1 MAASVEQYVEALRT
15 SLKEN
20 ERLKARNRDLADAAH
35 EPIAIV
41 GMACRLPGGVE
52 SANDLWDLL
61 ARGGDGIS
69 EFPADRGWD
78 LSGLYDPESTRDGT
92 SYAREGGFVHSAGWF
107 DPAFFGISPRE
118 AAAMDPQQRLLL
130 ETSWEVFE
138 HAGIDP
144 TSARGSRTGVF
155 VGATTSGYGYAVPD
169 EGYGLTGS
177 ATSVL
182 SGRVAYLFGLEGP
195 AVTVDTACSS
205 GLVALHLAVRALRAG
220 ECDMAIAGGVT
231 VMANPS
237 AFVEFSRQR
246 GLAADGRCKSFA
258 AGADGTGWSE
268 GVAVLLVRRL
278 ADALRDGDRVLAV
291 VRGSAVNSDG
301 ASNGL
306 TAPNGRAQQRVIRDA
321 LADARL
327 TAADVDLVEAH
338 GTGTVLGDPI
348 EASAV
353 LATYGQR
360 TGVPVFLGS
369 IKSNIGHSQSA
380 AGIAGVIKVVQA
392 MRNSVMPATLHL
404 DAPSPHVDWTSGAV
418 RLLVEPR
425 GWSEVERPRTA
436 AVSAFGVSGTNA
448 HTIVEQAPV
457 AAAEPPNDA
466 DLPWLIS
473 ARDPQALR
481 AQASRLIAVTAA
493 QGDVA
498 FSLATTRAAMDHRAA
513 VLPGADRA
521 AALAA
526 LAGGTPDQST
536 VVGEVVPG
544 KTAFLFTGQGSQWRG
559 MGADLRRFPVFAGV
573 FDSLCTRLGVDPAG
587 NLDRTEL
594 AQPALFAL
602 EVALF
607 RLVESWGITPDHV
620 VGHSVGEIA
629 AAHIA
634 GVLTLDDAC
643 TLVSARARLMGALPE
658 GGAMLA
664 VEATESE
671 VELPEG
677 LDLAAVNS
685 DRSIVV
691 SGDCGIVD
699 QFERGI
705 GERNRRLKR
714 LTVSH
719 AFHSRL
725 MDPMLDDF
733 REVVAELSFNDPTI
747 PLVSTAP
754 GDPATAEYWVRQ
766 VRETVRFA
774 DAVKGLA
781 AKGVTRFVEIGP
793 DGVLSAAVR
802 DQLPDAIA
810 IPLQRA
816 NRDGVEMW
824 WRGLAQAFVAGIPFT
839 WAESGQRVDLPTYA
853 FQRTHFW
860 PVSTTNLRYRV
871 TWKPTTTAPAQLTG
885 AWHVLTDD
893 PDSAIATWCTSA
905 LRAHG
910 ATIADGPE
918 QADAVLS
925 LLTSTDPHPDHPVVA
940 QGIADTLD
948 LLRADGPPIW
958 LATQGAVAVDEPL
971 AKPLAAPLW
980 ALGRV
985 AALEHP
991 RRWGGLVDLP
1001 AELDDSA
1008 AALLVAAITSGEDQ
1022 LAVRASGLFARR
1034 LAPAPAEAAG
1044 QWSPQGTILVTG
1056 GTGALGHHVARW
1068 LADRGAEHLVL
1079 ASRSAQEAVDLAQ
1092 ELESR
1097 GARVTLAPCDVS
1109 DPVALSQLLAEH
1121 PPVSVFH
1128 AAGTGDYAPIA
1139 EADLAHFAATLN
1151 AKVAAA
1157 RVLAEYPGLDRLVL
1171 FSSVSATWGSGSQSA
1186 YSVANAALDALAE
1199 ATGATAIAW
1208 GPWAGAGM
1216 AGADSTADYLRKRGL
1231 NPLDPAMAIAAL
1243 AQAVDQRD
1251 TCVTVADV
1259 DWARFVPSFT
1269 TARPQHLFDDLIDSP
1284 APALEAPAAPD
1295 RSHLSEE
1302 DHRRTL
1308 LDLVRTNAATIL
1320 GHADPAAVKSN
1331 QAFTELGFDSLTAVE
1346 LRDRLTTA
1354 TGLKLATTIVF
1365 DHPTP
1370 TALAN
1375 HLLALARPKAEVGH
1389 KTISAA
1395 DGEPIAIIGMACR
1408 YPGGV
1413 RSPEDLWRLVS
1424 DGRDGIGEFPADRGW
1439 DLARVYDPNGGD
1451 GTSYVR
1457 EGAFVDGVAEFDP
1470 VFFGI
1475 SPREALAMDPQQRLL
1490 LQSCWEAFE
1499 RAGIDPESL
1508 RGSRTGVFAGTSGQD
1523 YPALLVGARE
1533 VSEGHQG
1540 TGNAAAV
1547 LSGRVAYTFGLE
1559 GPTLTVDTA
1568 CSSSLVALH
1577 LAVRALRQGDCEL
1590 ALAGGVTVMSTP
1602 SAFVEFSRQLGL
1614 AADGRCKS
1622 FAAAADGTGWGEGVG
1637 VLLVERL
1644 SDALRNGH
1652 RVLAV
1657 VRGSAV
1663 NSDGASNG
1671 LTAPNGPSQQRV
1683 IHQALADA
1691 GLEASEVDAVEAHG
1705 TGTRLGDPIEAEALL
1720 ATYGQDRAE
1729 PLWLGSVKS
1738 NIGHTQAASGVAGV
1752 IKMVGALRS
1761 GVLPATLHV
1770 DRPSPNVDWSA
1781 GAVELLTAAR
1791 PWPRVDRARRVG
1803 VSSFGMSGTNAHV
1816 VLESAPELPEEVPV
1830 GSPPAVVVLPVSAR
1844 TEHGLV
1850 AQVEALRDSGHDLV
1864 DLAWSLAGSRGVLEN
1879 RAVLFGSV
1887 SLDGA
1892 VIGQADEGRT
1902 GFLFTGQGS
1911 QRPGMGA
1918 GLYAAFP
1925 VFAAAFDEVCDRIEL
1940 PVKDVVFGG
1949 GLELDQTSYTQTAL
1963 FALQVAL
1970 FRLVESW
1977 GIRPGVLIGHSI
1989 GEVAAAHVAGI
2000 LSLDDACTLVSA
2012 RARLMQALPTG
2023 GAMLAIEAAEDEV
2036 ELPDGVDL
2044 AAVNSDRSLVVS
2056 GDRRIV
2062 EQFERRIGEQHRR
2075 VKRLTVSH
2083 AFHSRLMD
2091 PMLDEFRQAI
2101 AGLSFNNPTIPLLNS
2116 STGDPAT
2123 AEYWVRQVRETV
2135 RFADAVARAEDVT
2148 RYLELGP
2155 DGVLSAAVG
2164 GGAVPA
2170 LRSGRDEVETVLRA
2184 VAEVHVRGAAVDW
2197 TAITANW
2204 GGRQVDLPTYAFARE
2219 RYWPTPTTWAGDVT
2233 AAGLGVTDHPLLG
2246 AGIGVA
2252 AADTLLFTA
2261 RLSTRTHPWLA
2272 DHRIHGHTVLP
2283 GTAFVELALRA
2294 GDPHSLTV
2302 LEELVLHAPLAL
2314 PAHGAVQV
2322 QVALTPAGSLTIHAK
2337 PADDTGWSP
2346 HPWTL
2351 HATGTLTTA
2360 DNPTVPGDTP
2370 VGQGHPLMPAAGP
2383 SAEQHSHVPPLG
2395 SAVSA
2400 PGGTAANDEF
2410 SKGRSLPGIVAVDDA
2425 SGEQAAAGPSRDPH
2439 ASSRPGAPGSA
2450 AEESRA
2456 SRSSRGGIPGAPFTL
2471 SLPPLADT
2479 HASTV
2484 DFPWPPPG
2492 DPVDITGI
2500 YTELDA
2506 AGLSYGPAFQGLRAV
2521 WCTEDATFAEVTLPD
2536 TEGFGLHP
2544 ALLDSALHALAVGA
2558 TGSGHAGV
2566 PFAWSGVRLSATGA
2580 TTLRVRLTSGPGG
2593 VSLLAVD
2600 PAGTPVITVDNVVLR
2615 AAAATSSTAPP
2626 LHRLAWR
2633 PVPLAD
2639 PAGTWSVLGDDTFG
2653 AAVGLAEAGA
2663 TLVDADADHVVLCS
2677 SGPDLLDRLT
2687 AVLGDAKVTVL
2698 TRGAVA
2704 AEAGDDVPDLP
2715 GAAVWGLLRVAQ
2727 SEDPGRVRLVD
2738 IDGDPWAAL
2747 VRCPD
2752 EPQLAIRAGTALVPR
2767 VVPDPGT
2774 DLAAPDGP
2782 WRLDTTGRGT
2792 LENLVLT
2799 SVVHPDL
2806 APGEVRVA
2814 VRAAGL
2820 NFRDVLNALGMY
2832 PGEVAIGG
2840 EAAGVVTEVGP
2851 EVTRF
2856 AVGDRV
2862 LGLFSAAFAP
2872 VATTDERL
2880 LVPLPDG
2887 WTFVEGASVPIVYAT
2902 AYYGLVDLADL
2913 RQGESVLVHAAAGGV
2928 GMAAVQLARHLEA
2941 EVYGTA
2947 SPAKWPAT
2955 GLDDDHLSSSRDLAF
2970 AAKFPQV
2977 DVVLNALAG
2986 EFVDASL
2993 GLLRPGGRFLEM
3005 GKTDIRAQVSGV
3017 DYRAYDLAEAGP
3029 DRIGQIL
3036 GQVMALFAAGALTLP
3051 PRRVWDVRQ
3060 AREAFRFM
3068 SQARHVGKVVLTIP
3082 AVPDPADPVLITGG
3096 TGALG
3101 GLVAR
3106 HLAAAGR
3113 RDLVLLSR
3121 GGKAPDDLVAAVEAL
3136 GARVRVVAGDAADR
3150 DLVAG
3155 LGVRSVFHAAGV
3167 LDDGVISGLTRD
3179 RLARVLHAK
3188 ADAALALGDAV
3199 PDAVEFVLFSSIAA
3213 TIGTPG
3219 QGAYAAANAFLD
3231 GLAHHR
3237 HARGLPARSLAWG
3250 PWDLAGGM
3258 LGELTDADRD
3268 RLARTGFPPLTPDTG
3283 LPLLDRALAEP
3294 TPAVVAAIVNPR
3306 ALDDPPAVLSALARS
3321 TRRAAGAAAPVD
3333 LGARLLAL
3341 PAAERVRVLVE
3352 EVRNN
3357 AATVLGFPSAEAVD
3371 PARAFSDLGFDSL
3384 TAVELRNR
3392 LATTTGVRLPATL
3405 VFDHPTPIAMAE
3417 RLLVDLVP
3425 APPSPTAVA
3434 LSELDSIDAVLPS
3447 LSGQDADRIRARL
3460 AALLAKWTPVDDEAD
3475 EDLDAAT
3482 EDTIFALIDSELD
3495 G

>member
-20 ERLKARNRDLADAAH
+20 ERLKARNRDLTDAAH

-41 GMACRLPGGVE
+41 GMSCRLPGGVDSPE
-52 SANDLWDLL
+52 DLWELL

-69 EFPADRGWD
+69 EFPTDRGWD
-78 LSGLYDPESTRDGT
+78 LGRLYDPESTRDGT

-144 TSARGSRTGVF
+144 TSVRGSRTGVF

-220 ECDMAIAGGVT
+220 ECDLAIAGGAT
-231 VMANPS
+231 VMVNPS

-268 GVAVLLVRRL
+268 GVAVLLVQRL
-278 ADALRDGDRVLAV
+278 ADAVRAGNRVLAV

-306 TAPNGRAQQRVIRDA
+306 TAPNGRAQQRVIHDA

-327 TAADVDLVEAH
+327 AAAEVDLVEAH

-360 TGVPVFLGS
+360 EGVPVFLGS

-392 MRNSVMPATLHL
+392 MRNKLMPATLHL

-425 GWSEVERPRTA
+425 EWSEVEHPRSA

-448 HTIVEQAPV
+448 HTIVEQAPEV
-457 AAAEPPNDA
+457 ALVPPNND

-481 AQASRLIAVTAA
+481 AQASRLTAVAA
-493 QGDVA
+493 APGDVA
-498 FSLATTRAAMDHRAA
+498 FSLATTRAAMDHRAV
-513 VLPGADRA
+513 VLPGSDRV
-521 AALAA
+521 AALTA
-526 LAGGTPDQST
+526 LAGGSPDLST
-536 VVGEVVPG
+536 VVGEVVSG
-544 KTAFLFTGQGSQWRG
+544 KTAFLFTGQGSQCRG
-559 MGADLRRFPVFAGV
+559 MGVDLRRFPAFAEV
-573 FDSLCTRLGVDPAG
+573 FDSLCARLAVDPAVD
-587 NLDRTEL
+587 LDRTEL

-602 EVALF
+602 EVALY
-607 RLVESWGITPDHV
+607 RLVESWGIRPDYL
-620 VGHSVGEIA
+620 VGHSIGEVA
-629 AAHIA
+629 AAHIS
-634 GVLTLDDAC
+634 GILTLDDAC

-664 VEATESE
+664 IEAAEHE
-671 VELPEG
+671 IDLPDG
-677 LDLAAVNS
+677 VDLAAVNS
-685 DRSIVV
+685 DRSLVV
-691 SGDCGIVD
+691 SGDRRVVEQVKRQSGD
-699 QFERGI
+699 QG
-705 GERNRRLKR
+705 RRVKP

-725 MDPMLDDF
+725 MDPMLDEF
-733 REVVAELSFNDPTI
+733 RQVVAGLSFNDPAI
-747 PLVSTAP
+747 ALVATST
-754 GDPATAEYWVRQ
+754 GDPTTAEYWVRQ

-781 AKGVTRFVEIGP
+781 AKGVTRFVELGP

-802 DQLPDAIA
+802 DQLPDVVA

-816 NRDGVEMW
+816 DQDGVHAW
-824 WRGLAQAFVAGIPFT
+824 WRGLAQVFVAGIPLT
-839 WAESGQRVDLPTYA
+839 WAEPGCRVDLPTYA

-871 TWKPTTTAPAQLTG
+871 TWKPVAAEQAQLAGT
-885 AWHVLTDD
+885 WHVLTDD
-893 PDSAIATWCTSA
+893 PDSAIATWCTTA

-910 ATIADGPE
+910 ATITNHPD

-925 LLTSTDPHPDHPVVA
+925 LLTGTDAHPDHPVVT
-940 QGIADTLD
+940 QGVADTLD

-958 LATQGAVAVDEPL
+958 LATQGAVAVAEPL
-971 AKPLAAPLW
+971 ANPLAAPLW

-1001 AELDDSA
+1001 AELDDA
-1008 AALLVAAITSGEDQ
+1008 AAARLAAAIASGEDQ
-1022 LAVRASGLFARR
+1022 LAVRSTGLFARR
-1034 LAPAPAEAAG
+1034 LASAPAEAAA
-1044 QWSPQGTILVTG
+1044 QWRPQGTVLVTG
-1056 GTGALGHHVARW
+1056 GTGALGRHVARW
-1068 LADRGAEHLVL
+1068 LVDRGAEHLVL
-1079 ASRSAQEAVDLAQ
+1079 ASRRAPDAVDLAQ
-1092 ELESR
+1092 ELQSR
-1097 GARVTLAPCDVS
+1097 GVKVTLAACDVS
-1109 DPVALSQLLAEH
+1109 DPAALQQLLVEH
-1121 PPVSVFH
+1121 PPTSAFH
-1128 AAGTGDYAPIA
+1128 AAGSGDYAPIA
-1139 EADLAHFAATLN
+1139 EADLTHFAATLN
-1151 AKVAAA
+1151 AKVTGA
-1157 RVLAEYPGLDRLVL
+1157 RVLAAHPGLDRLVL

-1186 YSVANAALDALAE
+1186 YSVANATLDALAE

-1231 NPLDPAMAIAAL
+1231 TPLDPAVAIAAM
-1243 AQAVDQRD
+1243 ARAVDQRD

-1269 TARPQHLFDDLIDSP
+1269 TARPQHLFDDLIDLP

-1295 RSHLSEE
+1295 HSSLSEE

-1308 LDLVRTNAATIL
+1308 LDLVRTNAAAIL
-1320 GHADPAAVKSN
+1320 GHTDPAAVKSG

-1370 TALAN
+1370 AALAN
-1375 HLLALARPKAEVGH
+1375 HLLALARPKAKAAH
-1389 KTISAA
+1389 QAIAAA

-1424 DGRDGIGEFPADRGW
+1424 DGRDGIGDFPDDRGW
-1439 DLARVYDPNGGD
+1439 DLARVYDPDGGD

-1457 EGAFVDGVAEFDP
+1457 EGAFLDGVAEFDP

-1490 LQSCWEAFE
+1490 LQASWEAFE

-1652 RVLAV
+1652 NVLAV

-1720 ATYGQDRAE
+1720 ATYGQDRVE

-1752 IKMVGALRS
+1752 IKMVGALRA
-1761 GVLPATLHV
+1761 GVLPASLHV
-1770 DRPSPNVDWSA
+1770 DEPSPNVDWSA

-1791 PWPRVDRARRVG
+1791 PWPAVDRARRVG

-1816 VLESAPELPEEVPV
+1816 VLESAPARPEVVPV

-1864 DLAWSLAGSRGVLEN
+1864 DLAWSLATTRGVLEN
-1879 RAVLFGSV
+1879 RAVLFGGV
-1887 SLDGA
+1887 SLDDA

-1918 GLYAAFP
+1918 ALYAAFP
-1925 VFAAAFDEVCDRIEL
+1925 VFATAFDEVCDRIPL
-1940 PVKDVVFGG
+1940 SVKDVVFGG

-1970 FRLVESW
+1970 FRLLESW
-1977 GIRPGVLIGHSI
+1977 GVRPDVLIGHSI

-2023 GAMLAIEAAEDEV
+2023 GAMLAIEAAEH
-2036 ELPDGVDL
+2036 ELDLPEGVDL
-2044 AAVNSDRSLVVS
+2044 AAVNSDRSIVVS
-2056 GDRRIV
+2056 GDRRTV
-2062 EQFERRIGEQHRR
+2062 EQFKRQSVEQGRR
-2075 VKRLTVSH
+2075 VKDLVVSH
-2083 AFHSRLMD
+2083 AFHSHLMD
-2091 PMLDEFRQAI
+2091 PMLDEFRQVVL
-2101 AGLSFNNPTIPLLNS
+2101 GLSFKNPTIPLVNTS
-2116 STGDPAT
+2116 PGDPAT
-2123 AEYWVRQVRETV
+2123 PEYWARQVREPV
-2135 RFADAVARAEDVT
+2135 RFAAAVARAEDVT

-2164 GGAVPA
+2164 GGAFPA

-2184 VAEVHVRGAAVDW
+2184 VAEVHVRGAFVDW
-2197 TAITANW
+2197 PALTRDW
-2204 GGRQVDLPTYAFARE
+2204 GGRRVDLPTYAFARE
-2219 RYWPTPTTWAGDVT
+2219 HYWPTPTPWAGDVA

-2246 AGIGVA
+2246 AGVGTA
-2252 AADTLLFTA
+2252 GANDLLFTA
-2261 RLSTRTHPWLA
+2261 RVSTRTHPWLA
-2272 DHRIHGHTVLP
+2272 DHRVHGQTLLP
-2283 GTAFVELALRA
+2283 GTAFVELALHA
-2294 GDPHSLTV
+2294 GEARGLPV
-2302 LEELVLHAPLAL
+2302 LEELVLHAPLVL
-2314 PAHGAVQV
+2314 PARAATQLQFAVTETGAV
-2322 QVALTPAGSLTIHAK
+2322 TIHSR
-2337 PADDTGWSP
+2337 PADDTGWSN

-2351 HATGTLTTA
+2351 HATGTLTGTLDA
-2360 DNPTVPGDTP
+2360 
-2370 VGQGHPLMPAAGP
+2370 
-2383 SAEQHSHVPPLG
+2383 SAENG
-2395 SAVSA
+2395 
-2400 PGGTAANDEF
+2400 ANRE
-2410 SKGRSLPGIVAVDDA
+2410 ST
-2425 SGEQAAAGPSRDPH
+2425 
-2439 ASSRPGAPGSA
+2439 
-2450 AEESRA
+2450 EE
-2456 SRSSRGGIPGAPFTL
+2456 L
-2471 SLPPLADT
+2471 
-2479 HASTV
+2479 
-2484 DFPWPPPG
+2484 PWPPPG
-2492 DPVDITGI
+2492 DPLDIKDI
-2500 YTELDA
+2500 YADLDA

-2521 WCTEDATFAEVTLPD
+2521 WRTDDAIFAEVTLQD
-2536 TEGFGLHP
+2536 TAGFGLHP

-2558 TGSGHAGV
+2558 NGTGAAGV

-2580 TTLRVRLTSGPGG
+2580 STLRVRLTSGPDG
-2593 VSLLAVD
+2593 VTLVAVD
-2600 PAGTPVITVDNVVLR
+2600 PAGTPVITVDKVTLR
-2615 AAAATSSTAPP
+2615 AAATTAITAPP

-2633 PVPLAD
+2633 STPLLAD
-2639 PAGTWSVLGDDTFG
+2639 TEPVGTWSVLGDDTFG
-2653 AAVGLAEAGA
+2653 AAAGLAEAGA
-2663 TLVDADADHVVLCS
+2663 TLVDTDPDHVVLCS

-2687 AVLGDAKVTVL
+2687 AVLGEAKVTVL

-2704 AEAGDDVPDLP
+2704 AEPGDDVPDLP

-2727 SEDPGRVRLVD
+2727 GEDPGRVRLVD

-2747 VRCPD
+2747 LHSPD
-2752 EPQLAIRAGTALVPR
+2752 EPQLAIRSGVALVPR

-2774 DLAAPDGP
+2774 DLPAPDGP

-2792 LENLVLT
+2792 LENLVLAP
-2799 SVVHPDL
+2799 VAHPDL

-2840 EAAGVVTEVGP
+2840 EAAGVVTEVGSA
-2851 EVTRF
+2851 VTGHK
-2856 AVGDRV
+2856 VGDRV

-2872 VATTDERL
+2872 SAVTDQRL
-2880 LVPLPDG
+2880 LVPLPDD
-2887 WTFVEGASVPIVYAT
+2887 WTFVEGACVPIVYAT
-2902 AYYGLVDLADL
+2902 AYYGLVDLANL
-2913 RQGESVLVHAAAGGV
+2913 REGESVLVHAAAGGV
-2928 GMAAVQLARHLEA
+2928 GMAAVQLARHLKA

-2947 SPAKWPAT
+2947 SPAKWSAT
-2955 GLDDDHLSSSRDLAF
+2955 GLPEDRLSSSRDLDF
-2970 AAKFPQV
+2970 ATTFPQV

-3005 GKTDIRAQVSGV
+3005 GKTDIRAEVSGV

-3029 DRIGQIL
+3029 DRIGEIL
-3036 GQVMALFAAGALTLP
+3036 GQVMALFAGGALTLP

-3060 AREAFRFM
+3060 ARAAFRYM
-3068 SQARHVGKVVLTIP
+3068 SQARHVGKVVLTVP
-3082 AVPDPADPVLITGG
+3082 AAPDPADPVLITGG

-3121 GGKAPDDLVAAVEAL
+3121 GGKAPDEVVSAVEAL

-3167 LDDGVISGLTRD
+3167 LDDGVLAGLTRD

-3188 ADAALALGDAV
+3188 AAAALALQDAV
-3199 PDAVEFVLFSSIAA
+3199 PDAVEFVLFSSVAA

-3237 HARGLPARSLAWG
+3237 HVRGLPARALAWG
-3250 PWDLAGGM
+3250 PWDLDGGM
-3258 LGELTDADRD
+3258 LGELSDADRD
-3268 RLARTGFPPLTPDTG
+3268 RLTRTGFPPLTPDTG
-3283 LPLLDRALAEP
+3283 LPLLDRALTEP
-3294 TPAVVAAIVNPR
+3294 TPAVVAAIINSRV
-3306 ALDDPPAVLSALARS
+3306 LDDPPAVLSALARP
-3321 TRRAAGAAAPVD
+3321 TRRAAGAAVPVD

-3352 EVRNN
+3352 EVRSN
-3357 AATVLGFPSAEAVD
+3357 AATVLGFPSTEAVD

-3425 APPSPTAVA
+3425 APPSPAAVA

-3447 LSGQDADRIRARL
+3447 LSGQDADRVRARL
-3460 AALLAKWTPVDDEAD
+3460 AALLAKWTPIDDEAD